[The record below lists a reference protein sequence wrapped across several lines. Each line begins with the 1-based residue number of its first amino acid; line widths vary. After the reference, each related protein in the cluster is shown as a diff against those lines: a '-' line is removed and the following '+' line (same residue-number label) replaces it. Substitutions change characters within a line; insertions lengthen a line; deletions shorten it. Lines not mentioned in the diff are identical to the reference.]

1 MLVIGP
7 ELLND
12 RRYVRALDV
21 LDLFLTLFRY
31 LKTSHVVLR
40 AASNYLIL
48 WMSARAR
55 TEPTTSYLVGFHAS
69 TYSALNV
76 SQD

>member
-1 MLVIGP
+1 
-7 ELLND
+7 
-12 RRYVRALDV
+12 
-21 LDLFLTLFRY
+21 